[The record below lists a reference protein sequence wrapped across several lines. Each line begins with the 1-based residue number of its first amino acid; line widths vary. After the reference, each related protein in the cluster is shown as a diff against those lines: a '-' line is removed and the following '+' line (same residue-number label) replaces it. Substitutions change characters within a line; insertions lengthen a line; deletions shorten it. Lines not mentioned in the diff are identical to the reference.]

1 MKPRGKLLTGAAVLL
16 ALWLLDACWLE
27 RRVLL
32 VRQDAH
38 LEIPGAPPL
47 RFVQL
52 SDLHIDGD
60 SPLLHKLLDRIR
72 EAKPDVILI
81 SGDFIQDMP
90 GREETARHTAVA
102 AGLIAQLRRVAPVIG
117 VQGHSE
123 YDGEVIAALD
133 RAGVAF
139 LSNEGR
145 RIGED
150 GRLLL
155 LGLNTQ
161 VGEDAYTKRWR
172 PAFRMLR
179 RKGTAFY
186 GVQRGQPFRNFYSHW
201 DPQPAGL
208 ADESGP
214 LAWSGYD
221 TVCDTWIDDDDV
233 GAGIVAHSRFV
244 LGEDRM
250 YRLRRARAE
259 NGVPGTFFL
268 VAHGTTLTGKVDTG
282 VEPEPRRWYRMRLRT
297 EVVPGA
303 GGIGGGVRLFAK
315 VWPVDR
321 PEPQAWQAQAEDR
334 GPHRVESGTAGLW
347 GWGGGT
353 VLYRDLKVTDAHGS
367 VLLEE
372 PLTGSVPPEGFREGP
387 RGTRLAMAL
396 ARSPY
401 VPKGTPRIVLSHV
414 PDVALEAS
422 TRGIEAVIAGHTH
435 GGQIR
440 LPFAGALTTRDSLGP
455 YYDYGRFE
463 FAAPNARGLTTLFIN
478 GGIGTSVLPLRFWCP
493 PRWAVIEVTGRPFRP
508 VP

>member
-1 MKPRGKLLTGAAVLL
+1 VVKPRGKLLAGAAVLL
-16 ALWLLDACWLE
+16 ALWLLDAGWLE

-32 VRQDAH
+32 LRQDAH

-52 SDLHIDGD
+52 SDLHVDGD
-60 SPLLHKLLDRIR
+60 HPLLHKLLDRVR
-72 EAKPDVILI
+72 EAKPEVILI
-81 SGDFIQDMP
+81 SGDFIQDVP
-90 GREETARHTAVA
+90 DREETDRHTAVA
-102 AGLIAQLRRVAPVIG
+102 AAFVAQLRRVAPVVA

-123 YDGEVIAALD
+123 YDGGVIAALD
-133 RAGVAF
+133 RAGAAF

-161 VGEDAYTKRWR
+161 VGDDAYTRRWKS
-172 PAFRMLR
+172 PFRMLR
-179 RKGTAFY
+179 WHGTPLY
-186 GVQRGQPFRNFYSHW
+186 GASHGQPFRNAYSHW

-208 ADESGP
+208 ADEGGP

-221 TVCDTWIDDDDV
+221 TVCDTWIDDGDA
-233 GAGIVAHSRFV
+233 GAGIAVHSRFV

-259 NGVPGTFFL
+259 NGEPGTFFL

-282 VEPEPRRWYRMRLRT
+282 VEPEPGRWYRMRVRT
-297 EVVPGA
+297 EVVPA
-303 GGIGGGVRLFAK
+303 AVRLFAK
-315 VWPVDR
+315 VWRVDR
-321 PEPQAWQAQAEDR
+321 PEPRDWQAQAEDR
-334 GPHRVESGTAGLW
+334 GPHRVESGTVGLW

-353 VLYRDLKVTDAHGS
+353 VLYRNLKVTDARGA
-367 VLLEE
+367 VLLDA
-372 PLTGSVPPEGFREGP
+372 PLTSPAKPEGFREGT

-401 VPKGTPRIVLSHV
+401 VPRGTPRIVLSHV
-414 PDVALEAS
+414 PDVVLEAS
-422 TRGIEAVIAGHTH
+422 RLGIEAVIAGHTH
-435 GGQIR
+435 GGQLR
-440 LPFAGALTTRDSLGP
+440 LPFVGALTARDSLGA

-493 PRWAVIEVTGRPFRP
+493 PRWAVIEVSGPQGRSSF
-508 VP
+508 

>member
-1 MKPRGKLLTGAAVLL
+1 VVKPRGKLLAGAAVLL
-16 ALWLLDACWLE
+16 ALWLLDAGWLE

-32 VRQDAH
+32 VRQDAR
-38 LEIPGAPPL
+38 LEIPGAPSL

-52 SDLHIDGD
+52 SDLHVDGD
-60 SPLLHKLLDRIR
+60 HPLLHKLLDRVR

-81 SGDFIQDMP
+81 SGDFIQDVP
-90 GREETARHTAVA
+90 DREETDRHTAVA
-102 AGLIAQLRRVAPVIG
+102 AAFVAQLRRVAPVVA

-123 YDGEVIAALD
+123 YDGGVVAALD
-133 RAGVAF
+133 RAGAAF

-161 VGEDAYTKRWR
+161 VGDDAYTRRWKS
-172 PAFRMLR
+172 PFRILR
-179 RKGTAFY
+179 RHGTPLY
-186 GVQRGQPFRNFYSHW
+186 GARHGQPFRNSYSHW

-208 ADESGP
+208 ADEGGP

-221 TVCDTWIDDDDV
+221 TVCDTWIDDGDA
-233 GAGIVAHSRFV
+233 GAGIAVHSRFV

-259 NGVPGTFFL
+259 NGEPGTFFL

-282 VEPEPRRWYRMRLRT
+282 VEPEPGRWYRMRLRT
-297 EVVPGA
+297 EVAPGT
-303 GGIGGGVRLFAK
+303 VRLFAK

-321 PEPQAWQAQAEDR
+321 PEPRDWQARAEDR
-334 GPHRVESGTAGLW
+334 GPYRVESGTVGLW

-353 VLYRDLKVTDAHGS
+353 VLYRNLKVTDARGA
-367 VLLEE
+367 VLLDA
-372 PLTGSVPPEGFREGP
+372 PLTGPATPEGFREGS

-401 VPKGTPRIVLSHV
+401 VPRGTPRIVLSHV
-414 PDVALEAS
+414 PDVVLEAS
-422 TRGIEAVIAGHTH
+422 RLGIEAVIAGHTH

-440 LPFAGALTTRDSLGP
+440 LPFVGALTARDSLGP

-463 FAAPNARGLTTLFIN
+463 FAAPNARGLTTLFVN

-493 PRWAVIEVTGRPFRP
+493 PRWAVIEVSGPPFRP
-508 VP
+508 AP

>member
-1 MKPRGKLLTGAAVLL
+1 VVKPRGRLLTGAAVLL
-16 ALWLLDACWLE
+16 ALWLADACWLE

-32 VRQDAH
+32 VRQDAR

-52 SDLHIDGD
+52 SDLHVDGD

-81 SGDFIQDMP
+81 SGDFIQDLP
-90 GREETARHTAVA
+90 DREETARHTAIA
-102 AGLIAQLRRVAPVIG
+102 AAFIAQLRRVAPVIG

-123 YDGEVIAALD
+123 YDGAVVAALD

-161 VGEDAYTKRWR
+161 VGEDAYTKHWR

-179 RKGTAFY
+179 RQRTELY

-201 DPQPAGL
+201 DPEPAGL
-208 ADESGP
+208 TDEGGP

-221 TVCDTWIDDDDV
+221 TVCDAWIDNDDA

-259 NGVPGTFFL
+259 NGAPGTFFL

-297 EVVPGA
+297 EVVPGV
-303 GGIGGGVRLFAK
+303 GGAVRLSAK

-334 GPHRVESGTAGLW
+334 GPHRIESGTAGLW

-353 VLYRDLKVTDAHGS
+353 VLYRDLKVTDARGS
-367 VLLEE
+367 VLLDE
-372 PLTGSVPPEGFREGP
+372 PLTGSAPPEGFREGP

-401 VPKGTPRIVLSHV
+401 VPQGTPRLVLSHV
-414 PDVALEAS
+414 PDIALEAS

-440 LPFAGALTTRDSLGP
+440 LPFVGALTARDSLGP

-493 PRWAVIEVTGRPFRP
+493 PRWAVIEVSAPPVRPSF
-508 VP
+508 